1 MRDPANHHCCVVDIS
16 GTGVLIEGP
25 SGSGKTSLAL
35 GLLERAEVMGRPA
48 FLVADDQAMLQLVNG
63 ALVARVPG
71 ALAGK
76 AEIRGFGISRRPY
89 LENTVVRLV
98 TNLVEDEM
106 VERMPEPMTR
116 SYLGLKLPC
125 VNVPTRHEAAAAR
138 IVFAHLDEMSLKSA

>member
-48 FLVADDQAMLQLVNG
+48 FLVADDQAMLQPVNG

-98 TNLVEDEM
+98 SKFGGRRDGGANARANDPV
-106 VERMPEPMTR
+106 V
-116 SYLGLKLPC
+116 SGL
-125 VNVPTRHEAAAAR
+125 EA
-138 IVFAHLDEMSLKSA
+138 SLCKRAYPSRGCCC